1 MSGAGTLDDDL
12 RERLA
17 KAEAA
22 LEALRRG
29 EVDLVIGVDAPLVV
43 RFRHLVEENERL
55 AREWQTTFDA
65 LNDAVLIL
73 DADQRVIRCNKAAER
88 AFGRTA
94 ETMIGRPCWERVHGT
109 SEPIPDCLMRR
120 AVNSLKRETLEMRLT
135 DRWYRVTLDPILEAN
150 HRFVGAVH
158 VMHDITDRKNAHE
171 ERVKL
176 QEQLQQAQKLESV
189 GRLAGGVAHD
199 FNNLLIIILGYGE
212 MVLNKLH
219 PQDPMRHWVKE
230 MLGAANRAAGLTR
243 QLLAFSRKQTL
254 QPVVLNLNDVLRN
267 LEKMLRR
274 LIGEDVSLEML
285 LAEDLARVVVD
296 PGQIEQV
303 IMNLAVNARDA
314 MPQGGTLL
322 METANVVLND
332 AYASSHP
339 GVTPGAYV
347 RLAITDTGC
356 GMSKEIMARIF
367 EPFFTTKERGKG
379 TGLGLSTVY
388 GIVKQSGGHIFVY
401 SEPQR
406 GTTFTIYLP
415 ATEAEAQPVPANPGE
430 VRTVGHGEHILVVE
444 DDQSLRKMMVGL
456 LSELGYKV
464 TPAANAGEALLLV
477 EEVGLNPD
485 LIITDVVMP
494 TMSGKQLIDR
504 LQRTRPD
511 LKVLYMSGYTDNA
524 IVHYGILDPGTPFIQ
539 KPFTRDALGMKIREL
554 LDTDRAE
561 PLCGAPRTP

>member
-1 MSGAGTLDDDL
+1 MSGAGPLEDDL

-29 EVDLVIGVDAPLVV
+29 EVDLVIGVDAPLAV

-55 AREWQTTFDA
+55 TREWQTTFDA
-65 LNDAVLIL
+65 LNDAAFIL
-73 DADQRVIRCNKAAER
+73 DADQRVIRCNKAVERVFASHAE
-88 AFGRTA
+88 A
-94 ETMIGRPCWERVHGT
+94 MIGRPCWEVVHGT
-109 SEPIPDCLMRR
+109 SEPIPDCPMRR
-120 AVNSLKRETLEMRLT
+120 ALLSLKRETLEMRLT
-135 DRWYRVTLDPILEAN
+135 DRWYRVTVDPILDAS
-150 HRFVGAVH
+150 HRLARGVH
-158 VMHDITDRKNAHE
+158 VMHDITDLKSAHE
-171 ERVKL
+171 ERGKL
-176 QEQLQQAQKLESV
+176 QEQLQLAQKLESV

-219 PQDPMRHWVKE
+219 PQDPMRDWVKE
-230 MLGAANRAAGLTR
+230 ILGAAKRAADLTR

-267 LEKMLRR
+267 LDKMLRR

-285 LAEDLARVVVD
+285 LAEDLAPVVVD

-303 IMNLAVNARDA
+303 IMNLVVNARDA

-322 METANVVLND
+322 IETANVVLDD

-339 GVTPGAYV
+339 GVTPGTYV

-356 GMSKEIMARIF
+356 GMSKEIMDHIF
-367 EPFFTTKERGKG
+367 EPFFTTKEMGKG

-388 GIVKQSGGHIFVY
+388 GIVKQSGGNIFVY
-401 SEPQR
+401 SEPER
-406 GTTFTIYLP
+406 GTTFKIYLR
-415 ATEAEAQPVPANPGE
+415 ATEAEARSVGPKPDE
-430 VRTVGHGEHILVVE
+430 VRTVGHEEHILVVE
-444 DDQSLRKMMVGL
+444 DDESLRKMLAGL

-464 TPAANAGEALLLV
+464 TAAANAGEALLLV

-494 TMSGKQLIDR
+494 TMSGKQLVDR
-504 LQRTRPD
+504 LQRARPD
-511 LKVLYMSGYTDNA
+511 LKVLYMSGYTDDA
-524 IVHYGILDPGTPFIQ
+524 IVHYGILDPGTPFLQ
-539 KPFTRDALGMKIREL
+539 KPFTRHALGMKIREL
-554 LDTDRAE
+554 LDTDRAK
-561 PLCGAPRTP
+561 PLCGTPSSP

>member
-1 MSGAGTLDDDL
+1 MSGAGPLEDDL

-29 EVDLVIGVDAPLVV
+29 EVDLVIGVDAPLAV

-55 AREWQTTFDA
+55 TREWQTTFDA
-65 LNDAVLIL
+65 LNDAAFIL
-73 DADQRVIRCNKAAER
+73 DADQRVIRCNKAVERVFASHAE
-88 AFGRTA
+88 A
-94 ETMIGRPCWERVHGT
+94 MIGRPCWEVVHGT
-109 SEPIPDCLMRR
+109 SEPIPDCPMRR
-120 AVNSLKRETLEMRLT
+120 ALLSLKRETLEMRLT
-135 DRWYRVTLDPILEAN
+135 DRWYRVTVDPILDAS
-150 HRFVGAVH
+150 HRLARGVH
-158 VMHDITDRKNAHE
+158 VMHDITDLKSAHE
-171 ERVKL
+171 ERGKL
-176 QEQLQQAQKLESV
+176 QEQLQLAQKLESV

-219 PQDPMRHWVKE
+219 PQDPMRDWVKE
-230 MLGAANRAAGLTR
+230 ILGAAKRAADLTR

-267 LEKMLRR
+267 LDKMLRR

-285 LAEDLARVVVD
+285 LAEDLAPVVVD

-303 IMNLAVNARDA
+303 IMNLVVNARDA

-322 METANVVLND
+322 IETANVVLDD

-339 GVTPGAYV
+339 GVTPGTYV

-356 GMSKEIMARIF
+356 GMSKEIMDHIF
-367 EPFFTTKERGKG
+367 EPFFTTKEMGKG

-388 GIVKQSGGHIFVY
+388 GIVKQSGGNIFVY
-401 SEPQR
+401 SEPER
-406 GTTFTIYLP
+406 GTTFKIYLR
-415 ATEAEAQPVPANPGE
+415 ATEAEARSVGPKPDE
-430 VRTVGHGEHILVVE
+430 VRTVGHEEHILVVE
-444 DDQSLRKMMVGL
+444 DDESLRKMLAGL

-464 TPAANAGEALLLV
+464 TAAANAGEAVLLV

-494 TMSGKQLIDR
+494 TMSGKQLVDR
-504 LQRTRPD
+504 LQRARPD
-511 LKVLYMSGYTDNA
+511 LKVLYMSGYTDDA
-524 IVHYGILDPGTPFIQ
+524 IVHYGILDPGTPFLQ
-539 KPFTRDALGMKIREL
+539 KPFTRHALGMKIREL
-554 LDTDRAE
+554 LDTDRAK
-561 PLCGAPRTP
+561 PLCGTPSSP

>member
-1 MSGAGTLDDDL
+1 MSGAGAFDDDL

-17 KAEAA
+17 RAEAA

-88 AFGRTA
+88 AFARTA
-94 ETMIGRPCWERVHGT
+94 EAMIGRPCWEIIHGT
-109 SEPIPDCLMRR
+109 SEPVPHCPMRR
-120 AVNSLKRETLEMRLT
+120 AQDSFKRETLEMRLT
-135 DRWYRVTLDPILEAN
+135 DRWYRVTLDPILDAN
-150 HRFVGAVH
+150 HRLTGAVH
-158 VMHDITDRKNAHE
+158 VMHDITDHKNAHE

-254 QPVVLNLNDVLRN
+254 QPVVLNLNEVLRN

-314 MPQGGTLL
+314 MPQGGTLV
-322 METANVVLND
+322 METANVVLDD

-356 GMSKEIMARIF
+356 GMSKEIVDRIF

-477 EEVGLNPD
+477 EEVGLKPD

-561 PLCGAPRTP
+561 PSSGTPSIP